1 MVIDIFLKHLTKKPT
16 CNSFF
21 KARVAIIDWIG
32 YSIAG
37 TKTEQAKPF
46 FNIQKTLPK
55 GSTLNL
61 FSKNKLNFFDSAFI
75 NASVGNILELD
86 DVHRTSIIHPGDTVI
101 PAAIAAASYKKVS
114 PYKFLQAVVSGYEAS
129 IRMGVCLGK
138 EHYKYFYSSAT
149 CGVYGATTAA
159 SMILNH
165 DTSVSNINEK
175 LNTSIQ
181 LSTMT
186 SSGVWQCREGLGEA
200 KQYALANAAKSG
212 VTAAFLAQN
221 GAKAP
226 NNMIEGQ
233 MGFLKAYTNEI
244 NYQNL
249 IKNNKTSYINEVSN
263 KPWPACRHSHPVIGT
278 SLELV
283 KYMKENNQII
293 DNVSSI
299 EIQTYQVA
307 IDFCDKMNPTNRT
320 EGKFSLQHCC
330 AISLMFNEIKEDY
343 FNQEF
348 INNPNVQ
355 KIRNKVKIKENLKMS
370 SSFPNEYSVSIKLNF
385 TNGFHFEITNKHAK
399 GDPENPM
406 SENEICDKTFAL
418 LENASV
424 NMNDAKN
431 LINTILKTDISQDA
445 YKADICW
452 FNDLQNIIAN

>member
-1 MVIDIFLKHLTKKPT
+1 MVIDSFLKHLTKKPT
-16 CNSFF
+16 YNSFL
-21 KARVAIIDWIG
+21 KARIAIIDWIG

-37 TKTEQAKPF
+37 TKTNQAKPF
-46 FNIQKTLPK
+46 FNIQKTFLK
-55 GSTLNL
+55 GSALNL
-61 FSKNKLNFFDSAFI
+61 FSKNKLNIFDSTFI

-86 DVHRTSIIHPGDTVI
+86 DVHRTSIIHPGDTVL
-101 PAAIAAASYKKVS
+101 PAAIAASSYKKVS
-114 PYKFLQAVVSGYEAS
+114 PYKFLQAVISGYEAS

-149 CGVYGATTAA
+149 CGVYGAATAA

-165 DTSVSNINEK
+165 DTSESNINEK

-200 KQYALANAAKSG
+200 KQYALANAARSG
-212 VTAAFLAQN
+212 ITAAFLAQN

-244 NYQNL
+244 DYENL
-249 IKNNKTSYINEVSN
+249 IKNNKTNYINEVSN

-293 DNVSSI
+293 DNISSI

-307 IDFCDKMNPTNRT
+307 IDFCDKINPTNRI

-348 INNPNVQ
+348 IAHSIV
-355 KIRNKVKIKENLKMS
+355 KSIRNKVKIKENKKMS

-385 TNGFHFEITNKHAK
+385 TNGFHLEITNKHAK

-418 LENASV
+418 LKNASV

-431 LINTILKTDISQDA
+431 LIDKILKTDISQDT
-445 YKADICW
+445 YKSDICW
-452 FNDLQNIIAN
+452 FNDLQNIITN